1 MVLPRLL
8 RTSSFRLTLAY
19 AGLFGASVLI
29 LFGVIYWATDIYITR
44 SLDAAI
50 DSDFIELKTSLDDGG
65 RTLLAD
71 QIDGRLRQMPRG
83 PMHYLL
89 QERSG
94 KVIAGDLRALGRGP
108 GRFDLPPNDREDRGR
123 HEPPVR
129 ARGAALSDGDY
140 MLVGIDAHPREEMH
154 ELVLRA
160 FGWGSAITLVLAF
173 GGGALLSGGL
183 LRRIETISR
192 AARDIIAGDFS
203 RRIPIRGADDE
214 FDHLVTSLN
223 AMLDRVQ
230 SSMES
235 VRQVSNDIAHDLRTP
250 LTRLRQRLERAQ
262 RAHSPAEWDA
272 ATADCIAEMDAI
284 LDTFGALLRIAEIE
298 SGAAA
303 CHFAEFDLSDLL
315 HTMAEVYEPM
325 ADEKGQSFTAQ
336 IACGLAAWGDRELI
350 GQMLANIIENA
361 MKHSP
366 PGARIGLLTTAS
378 PTEIKVAVTD
388 SGPGIPVG
396 ERSNVFKRFYRI
408 ESSRSTPGSGLGL
421 SLVEAIARLHQV
433 SVDLADN
440 NPGLRVTL
448 GFPSLGSNHIGGRV
462 PASLSAQSAD

>member
-19 AGLFGASVLI
+19 AGLFGASVFI

-44 SLDAAI
+44 SLDAAV
-50 DSDFIELKTSLDDGG
+50 DSDFTELGNSLNAGG
-65 RTLLAD
+65 HALLAD
-71 QIDGRLRQMPRG
+71 QIHDRLRQMPRG

-89 QERSG
+89 QDRNG
-94 KVIAGDLRALGRGP
+94 NVIAGDLLSLDHGS
-108 GRFDLPPNDREDRGR
+108 GRFDIAPNDRGSHTG

-140 MLVGIDAHPREEMH
+140 LLVGIDAHSREEMH
-154 ELVLRA
+154 ELILRA
-160 FGWGSAITLVLAF
+160 FGWGSAITLILAF

-183 LRRIETISR
+183 LRRIETINR
-192 AARDIIAGDFS
+192 AVRDIMAGDFS
-203 RRIPIRGADDE
+203 RRIPVRGADDE

-223 AMLDRVQ
+223 AMLDRIQ

-262 RAHSPAEWDA
+262 HRAKSPAEWQTA
-272 ATADCIAEMDAI
+272 ADCIAEMDAI
-284 LDTFGALLRIAEIE
+284 LDTFGALLRIAQIE

-303 CHFAEFDLSDLL
+303 CHFGGTDLSYLL
-315 HTMAEVYEPM
+315 RTIAEVYEPM
-325 ADEKGQSFTAQ
+325 ADEKGQSFKAEIPCSLTV
-336 IACGLAAWGDRELI
+336 WGDRELL

-366 PGARIGLLTTAS
+366 PGARIGLVTTAS

-388 SGPGIPVG
+388 SGPGIPAG
-396 ERSNVFKRFYRI
+396 ERSNVFRRFYRI

-440 NPGLRVTL
+440 DPGLRVTL
-448 GFPSLGSNHIGGRV
+448 GFPPPGSIHTTRPVQRAPEPI
-462 PASLSAQSAD
+462 D

>member
-29 LFGVIYWATDIYITR
+29 LFGVIYWATDIYMTR

-50 DSDFIELKTSLDDGG
+50 DSDFTELKNTADASG
-65 RTLLAD
+65 RGLLAD
-71 QIDGRLRQMPRG
+71 QIDDRLRQMPRG

-89 QERSG
+89 QDAHG
-94 KVIAGDLRALGRGP
+94 KLIAGDLPAFGGDA
-108 GRFDLPPNDREDRGR
+108 GRFDLVPNGRAR
-123 HEPPVR
+123 HEPAVR
-129 ARGAALSDGDY
+129 ARGASLPGGDFL
-140 MLVGIDAHPREEMH
+140 MVGIDAYPREEMN
-154 ELVLRA
+154 ELILRA

-192 AARDIIAGDFS
+192 AARDIMAGDFS
-203 RRIPIRGADDE
+203 QRIPLRGADDE

-223 AMLDRVQ
+223 AMLDRMQ

-235 VRQVSNDIAHDLRTP
+235 VRRVSDDIAHDLRTP

-262 RAHSPAEWDA
+262 RRAQSTTAWQA
-272 ATADCIAEMDAI
+272 AAADCITEMDAI
-284 LDTFGALLRIAEIE
+284 LDTFAALLRIAQIDSGTAAYHFSEI
-298 SGAAA
+298 
-303 CHFAEFDLSDLL
+303 DLSDVLR
-315 HTMAEVYEPM
+315 TIAEVYEPM
-325 ADEKGQSFTAQ
+325 ADEKGQSFSAQ
-336 IACGLAAWGDRELI
+336 IAGSLTVWGDRELL

-366 PGARIGLLTTAS
+366 PGGRIGLVTCAS
-378 PTEIKVAVTD
+378 STEIKVAVTD
-388 SGPGIPVG
+388 DGPGIPVF

-408 ESSRSTPGSGLGL
+408 ETSRSTPGSGLGL
-421 SLVEAIARLHQV
+421 SLVEAIARLHHV
-433 SVDLADN
+433 SIDLSDN
-440 NPGLRVTL
+440 NPGLRITL
-448 GFPSLGSNHIGGRV
+448 GFSSLGPIHIGSSA
-462 PASLSAQSAD
+462 PASLTPQSAN